1 MKQLSHYEAKKYRM
15 LDTERDLYRN
25 MHHAVAYTLTPIPN
39 CPGWEEITYYGHA
52 LLDPT
57 DAIKKPEYVYVLVNP
72 SVPGICKIGF
82 TTTTVY
88 QRVSE
93 INNATGVITPWYPV
107 FSYKCPDGR
116 MLERDIHEYLA
127 MRGTRVNPNR
137 EGFQISSDDARVI
150 IEKLGKNYISN
161 EIN

>member
-1 MKQLSHYEAKKYRM
+1 
-15 LDTERDLYRN
+15 
-25 MHHAVAYTLTPIPN
+25 
-39 CPGWEEITYYGHA
+39 
-52 LLDPT
+52 
-57 DAIKKPEYVYVLVNP
+57 
-72 SVPGICKIGF
+72 
-82 TTTTVY
+82 
-88 QRVSE
+88 
-93 INNATGVITPWYPV
+93 
-107 FSYKCPDGR
+107 